1 MKKLNIEKIRNF
13 LFDWIG
19 HVLILGNILGYW
31 LGYETAV
38 IQYQG
43 DKIFIAF
50 LAIALIFGYG
60 VGWFFENAQQIFKIS
75 IYNEWDAIRTAIG
88 FVCGFVTSFYY
99 RDETLMSWYNWI
111 YIVTAVLYIVW
122 CWYVKKKQ
130 AKK

>member
-1 MKKLNIEKIRNF
+1 MNKFKLEKIRN
-13 LFDWIG
+13 LVFDYVG

-31 LGYETAV
+31 LGYKTAV

-50 LAIALIFGYG
+50 LAIALILGYG
-60 VGWFFENAQQIFKIS
+60 VGWFFENAQEIFKIS

-88 FVCGFVTSFYY
+88 FVGGFITSFYY
-99 RDETLMSWYNWI
+99 RNENLMSWYCWI
-111 YIVTAVLYIVW
+111 FGVTTILYIVW